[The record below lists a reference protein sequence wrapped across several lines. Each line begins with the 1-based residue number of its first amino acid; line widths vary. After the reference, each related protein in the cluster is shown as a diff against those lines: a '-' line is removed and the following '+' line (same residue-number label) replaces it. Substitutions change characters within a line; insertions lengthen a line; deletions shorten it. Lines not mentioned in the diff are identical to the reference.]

1 LHWST
6 VTLGYVSYLAL
17 VSWLRPMF
25 RGARRPTLLAAA
37 VTWVVFA
44 AASRS
49 GTDLDTLSPAWLVVL
64 PALILLL
71 GYWLSGPFFTRPAP
85 AIERRLLRIDA
96 AMLPQLGAWAWRRG
110 ASRALLEYLELS
122 YLLVYAVLP
131 AGAVVIALAGEP
143 RGVPRFWS
151 VVLLA
156 EFACYAAL
164 PWIQTRPPRAL
175 EDPVGSPPSLGVRRV
190 NQAIAARA
198 SIQANTLP
206 SAHTAGAVAA
216 ALCVSDT
223 SQAASAVFGMLAAS
237 IAAATV
243 VGRYHYLLDS
253 ILGALL
259 GAAAWALIP

>member
-1 LHWST
+1 LYWPV

-37 VTWVVFA
+37 VTWGAFA

-49 GTDLDTLSPAWLVVL
+49 GSDLDTLPPAWQVAL
-64 PALILLL
+64 PGLILLL
-71 GYWLSGPFFTRPAP
+71 GYWLSGLFFTRPDP
-85 AIERRLLRIDA
+85 AIEQRLLRIDG
-96 AMLPQLGAWAWRRG
+96 AMLTRLEPRAWHRG
-110 ASRALLEYLELS
+110 ARRVVLECLELS

-143 RGVPRFWS
+143 RGVARFWS

-156 EFACYAAL
+156 EFVCYAAL

-175 EDPVGSPPSLGVRRV
+175 QDPVGSPPSLGVRRV
-190 NQAIAARA
+190 NQVIAARA

-216 ALCVSDT
+216 ALCVSDI
-223 SQAASAVFGMLAAS
+223 SQAAGAVFGTLAAS
-237 IAAATV
+237 IAVATV

-253 ILGALL
+253 ILGAVL